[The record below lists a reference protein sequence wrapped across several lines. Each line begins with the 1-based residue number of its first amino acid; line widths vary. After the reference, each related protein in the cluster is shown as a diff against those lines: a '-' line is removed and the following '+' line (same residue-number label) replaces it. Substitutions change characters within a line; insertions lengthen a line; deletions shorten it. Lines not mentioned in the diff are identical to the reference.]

1 MIPKKLKKLFRF
13 KQKMNS
19 LYGKMEYKVQVDLY
33 YGNHNV
39 HSMIIFD
46 NMETAVDFLKW
57 IVKDPNYHHTKIRRY

>member
-1 MIPKKLKKLFRF
+1 MIFKRRKKT
-13 KQKMNS
+13 
-19 LYGKMEYKVQVDLY
+19 EDYKVYVDLY

-39 HSMIIFD
+39 HSRISFD